1 MILRVDK
8 DGFLIN
14 DGNIKNISTKLLFIL
29 KRIACFSKRELKNNF
44 LSAYI
49 RGSVSVGRFVE
60 NISDID
66 FVIITKTRPKKDNF
80 SNFLEYSL
88 FLDNKYKWVKGF
100 DLFLVS
106 KNDLLKSPKL
116 NKLRIYLKTQSV
128 LLSGIDFLSNLEKYK
143 LGIELSKNLLKE
155 MDNEFLF
162 IKQSLAF
169 NKDFLYNNVKRDI
182 NFLCVWMSRVVLRF
196 SLYSSIPVHKKYSN
210 DLSDC
215 YKIVSNEY
223 PLMEEDLK
231 KALYWS
237 RKPIDKKDVLLL
249 YFNRVSANIKNI
261 FKINLE
267 KYEKQ
272 ESN

>member
-14 DGNIKNISTKLLFIL
+14 DGSIKNISPKLLVIL
-29 KRIACFSKRELKNNF
+29 NRIVCFSKRELKNNF

-66 FVIITKTRPKKDNF
+66 FVIITKTKPKKDNF
-80 SNFLEYSL
+80 SNFLKYSL

-100 DLFLVS
+100 DLFLIS
-106 KNDLLKSPKL
+106 KNDLLKSPSL
-116 NKLRIYLKTQSV
+116 NKLRVYLKTQSV
-128 LLSGIDFLSNLEKYK
+128 LLSGIDFLGNLKSYK
-143 LGIELSKNLLKE
+143 PDLELSKTLLKE
-155 MDNEFLF
+155 MDSEFLF

-169 NKDFLYNNVKRDI
+169 NKDFFYNTVKRDI
-182 NFLCVWMSRVVLRF
+182 KFLCVWMSRVVLRF

-210 DLSDC
+210 DLIDC

-223 PLMEEDLK
+223 PLMKEDLK

-237 RKPIDKKDVLLL
+237 QKPICEKDIILF
-249 YFNRVSANIKNI
+249 YFNRISISIKNI
-261 FKINLE
+261 FKSNLK
-267 KYEKQ
+267 KYEK
-272 ESN
+272 